1 MQQISQILP
10 LVISKPTEIQ
20 VRRESAPLK
29 TSEEKNFETAVL
41 SKPKIF
47 QLKQIEDV
55 VEGFSQVEE
64 VSKALRYIFVLI
76 GLRAEQVP
84 DEEEKAVLKDYVIE
98 EYGGHTTE
106 EIKLAFKMAIQGK
119 LKIAQKDV
127 KCYGIFS
134 PAYFTSIMDAYREW
148 ATEQAEKLINRKEP
162 ERVVTEKEKAIINL
176 EYAGWLQTLIK
187 NALLPPLKYG

>member
-1 MQQISQILP
+1 M
-10 LVISKPTEIQ
+10 
-20 VRRESAPLK
+20 
-29 TSEEKNFETAVL
+29 
-41 SKPKIF
+41 
-47 QLKQIEDV
+47 
-55 VEGFSQVEE
+55 EE

-148 ATEQAEKLINRKEP
+148 AREQAEKLINRKDP

>member
-20 VRRESAPLK
+20 VRRESTPLK

-41 SKPKIF
+41 SKPKIC
-47 QLKQIEDV
+47 QLRQIEEV

-134 PAYFTSIMDAYREW
+134 PAYFTSIMDSYREW
-148 ATEQAEKLINRKEP
+148 AREQAEKLINRKEP